1 MREVVITFTLYDEHE
16 ERLRK
21 IVEEY
26 KKQHNFEQTEDK
38 MFESI
43 MLIGSKHDIDA
54 KLKFHEW
61 KLGLREDFKQRNN
74 KCSDIIE
81 RKCWRNEKTDL

>member
-1 MREVVITFTLYDEHE
+1 MRDITITFTLYDEHE
-16 ERLRK
+16 ESLKK
-21 IVEEY
+21 IVEDSQR
-26 KKQHNFEQTEDK
+26 QHNYKQTEDK

-61 KLGLREDFKQRNN
+61 KLGLREDYK
-74 KCSDIIE
+74 
-81 RKCWRNEKTDL
+81 

>member
-1 MREVVITFTLYDEHE
+1 MRDITITFTLYDEHE
-16 ERLRK
+16 ERLKK

-26 KKQHNFEQTEDK
+26 KRQHKLDSTEDK

-61 KLGLREDFKQRNN
+61 KLGLIEDYK
-74 KCSDIIE
+74 
-81 RKCWRNEKTDL
+81 

>member
-1 MREVVITFTLYDEHE
+1 MMEISIKYLLSNEGE
-16 ERLRK
+16 ERLKR

-26 KKQHNFEQTEDK
+26 KKQHNFKSTEDK

-43 MLIGSKHDIDA
+43 MLTGSKHDIDA

-61 KLGLREDFKQRNN
+61 KLGLREDYK
-74 KCSDIIE
+74 
-81 RKCWRNEKTDL
+81 